1 MSTLHSLI
9 KFPERIFRS
18 ARGRLLNLGYFLKR
32 FKVLLCDRK
41 KWDFVAIHNCY
52 ITQLPF
58 AIQLVC
64 KSLKGKINDNP
75 NLLIVSNDNFIKKP
89 ITQMCCEYLGIKN
102 YHRIPSTH
110 SGPWRHNAKIVDL
123 HRYLSSLK
131 KLPEYVLYVDSDDVI
146 FRDDPSRA
154 IEILKQEGC
163 KILFGGVTYLGAYDL
178 MPDGKAAIHQEAKR
192 RGVSPLYIDCG
203 VFIAETRFLIKI
215 LDEGLQYID
224 SNDMP
229 AATYK
234 ELYRNGTLCENLSK
248 HPKGFP
254 HGSGCDQEIMRF
266 LQCKYPNEMKADFY
280 DRLAKRGIG

>member
-1 MSTLHSLI
+1 
-9 KFPERIFRS
+9 
-18 ARGRLLNLGYFLKR
+18 
-32 FKVLLCDRK
+32 
-41 KWDFVAIHNCY
+41 
-52 ITQLPF
+52 
-58 AIQLVC
+58 
-64 KSLKGKINDNP
+64 
-75 NLLIVSNDNFIKKP
+75 
-89 ITQMCCEYLGIKN
+89 
-102 YHRIPSTH
+102 
-110 SGPWRHNAKIVDL
+110 
-123 HRYLSSLK
+123 
-131 KLPEYVLYVDSDDVI
+131 VLYVDSDDVI